1 MIRWE
6 SWDHQFTIIIFGPM
20 IPSKFG
26 YRRCQ
31 QKKWGLCADR
41 AWHSRVTQQQRMV
54 IEVKNLVG
62 SNGLPIWVIWHFTFH
77 IIICNWFKLE
87 RITWLSCDF
96 TSCVWILVFTKIE
109 WKDNQNQP
117 CKLWNEWIFINFAMI
132 IECNANQLKRN

>member
-31 QKKWGLCADR
+31 QKKWGLCAD
-41 AWHSRVTQQQRMV
+41 SLVQQSDTA
-54 IEVKNLVG
+54 ESGHWSKKSG
-62 SNGLPIWVIWHFTFH
+62 WFGLPIWVIWHFTFH

-117 CKLWNEWIFINFAMI
+117 CKHWNEWIFINFAMI